1 MKYLITTIRMDGKR
15 DFEVVEAADIEK
27 AIEYATSVFDL
38 TMVGFKRITR
48 NNVVHLNKFCL
59 SGNPVCRGF
68 ATNTRKIT
76 IMQVDYTEYFS
87 PRLQVCSDFAELK
100 DYLAPLLKGDER
112 VYENGIVARFKPTT
126 IHYNVRMAYTNNC
139 GELVL
144 TFSHAFSYPRIF
156 VGSSLEDCIQ
166 QAQKHY
172 SVMKQF

>member
-1 MKYLITTIRMDGKR
+1 MDGKHT
-15 DFEVVEAADIEK
+15 FEVVEAADIEK
-27 AIEYATSVFDL
+27 AIEYATEDFDP
-38 TMVGFKRITR
+38 TMVGFKRVTR
-48 NNVVHLNKFCL
+48 KGIVHLNKYAK
-59 SGNPVCRGF
+59 SGNAISTRPTC
-68 ATNTRKIT
+68 TRKFI
-76 IMQVDYTEYFS
+76 IQQVDYTEYYS
-87 PRLQVCSDFAELK
+87 PRLETCATFDELK